1 MFKPVRSLCL
11 AAALAAPGAVVAAC
25 PGPDGITS
33 TQMTGTWSVG
43 TGEAFVNSAPMLGG
57 SNELVLQ
64 GSGGG
69 LTLTVEGQRVRLDR
83 VTAVEGWDT
92 DIGAVISS
100 NDVAIVLGCEL
111 GAMSAW
117 RGIMVVDG
125 ETVTW
130 QVIAVSTTNAVVQWS
145 FVGGVVA
152 QGVFQITK

>member
-1 MFKPVRSLCL
+1 MFWSVRCLCL
-11 AAALAAPGAVVAAC
+11 AAALAAPGAVLAAC

-43 TGEAFVNSAPMLGG
+43 TGEAFVNNAPMLGG

-69 LTLTVEGQRVRLDR
+69 LSLSVEEQRVRLDR
-83 VTAVEGWDT
+83 VTAVDGWDT
-92 DIGAVISS
+92 DLGAVISS
-100 NDVAIVLGCEL
+100 NEVAIALGCEL
-111 GAMSAW
+111 GAMSVW
-117 RGIMVVDG
+117 RGTMVVDG

-130 QVIAVSTTNAVVQWS
+130 QVIAVSPANAVVQWS